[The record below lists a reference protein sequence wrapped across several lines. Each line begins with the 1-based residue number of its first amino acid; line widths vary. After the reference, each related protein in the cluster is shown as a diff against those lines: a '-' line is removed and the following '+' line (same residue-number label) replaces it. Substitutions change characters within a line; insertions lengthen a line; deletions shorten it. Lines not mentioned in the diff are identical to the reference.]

1 MPRHVVDP
9 KDERS
14 SYSPGQSVSFQLSG
28 SDTEML
34 IPRVRLVGR
43 VYFTGTG
50 SAGTLALPS
59 NLGAHALIRSLYV
72 SSARRSNILNI
83 IEYPRYMALCRAG
96 TRPEDRFSDAADLSS
111 PSLSITRGQISGA
124 SSAATAIPFS
134 IELEQLNAGLFSR
147 QLPFGKFGNFEVQ
160 LSLSSASEA
169 MIQDAGNVDASFVV
183 TELALCYDT
192 APFMG
197 KPATLTQQQMFVRP
211 EVQRLEIESSRMT
224 ITQPFTQTLISAG
237 IIFTRQTS
245 LNNVATDQ
253 GMTEAPPGL
262 ESVKFSM
269 MGEDMQQ
276 FDVVIQDPYAAQVQ
290 TGFYTA
296 LLAAGLP
303 VSVADSVVARS
314 SAGDLRWRFANTD
327 TNLASSILPIGGVG
341 AEDAYGIGVA
351 FPPAGANGNLAVS
364 LQWTPGATNY
374 TAHLVLF
381 YLSSA

>member
-1 MPRHVVDP
+1 
-9 KDERS
+9 
-14 SYSPGQSVSFQLSG
+14 
-28 SDTEML
+28 
-34 IPRVRLVGR
+34 
-43 VYFTGTG
+43 
-50 SAGTLALPS
+50 
-59 NLGAHALIRSLYV
+59 
-72 SSARRSNILNI
+72 
-83 IEYPRYMALCRAG
+83 
-96 TRPEDRFSDAADLSS
+96 
-111 PSLSITRGQISGA
+111 LSITRGQISGA

-147 QLPFGKFGNFEVQ
+147 QLPFGKFGNLEVQ
-160 LSLSSASEA
+160 LSLAAASEA

-183 TELALCYDT
+183 TELSICYDT
-192 APFMG
+192 APFVG
-197 KPATLTQQQMFVRP
+197 KPATLTQMQPFIRP

-224 ITQPFTQTLISAG
+224 ITQPYTQTLISAG
-237 IIFTRQTS
+237 IVFTRQTS
-245 LNNVATDQ
+245 LNNVAADQ

-276 FDVVIQDPYAAQVQ
+276 FDVVVQDPYGAQTQ

-327 TNLASSILPIGGVG
+327 ANLASSVLPIGGVG

-351 FPPAGANGNLAVS
+351 FPPSGANGNLAVS